1 MKKTATVI
9 CAKCGKTKQLYGIR
23 TEKTGGHWYFTWS
36 FPLKADA
43 AKREGYADTV
53 INETPSNREDFR
65 GCPYCHSQSMIY
77 CDNCK
82 KLNCYNG
89 EERFTCAWCG
99 KTGTVS
105 ESGWGS
111 LSGGGY

>member
-53 INETPSNREDFR
+53 INETPFSSSMLKLHAEKQRAQSRIKRREPIFKRVFMKDLR
-65 GCPYCHSQSMIY
+65 A
-77 CDNCK
+77 N
-82 KLNCYNG
+82 
-89 EERFTCAWCG
+89 
-99 KTGTVS
+99 
-105 ESGWGS
+105 S
-111 LSGGGY
+111 LFYFN